1 MSVGKSGR
9 IVIEIDPE
17 LKKEL
22 YQSLGN
28 EGSSLK
34 KWFLTNVQGYLSG
47 KSQVP
52 ISFES
57 EDSGQISEVSS

>member
-1 MSVGKSGR
+1 MTVGKSGC
-9 IVIEIDPE
+9 IVIEIDSE

-28 EGSSLK
+28 ENSSLK
-34 KWFLTNVQGYLSG
+34 KWFLTNVQGNLSG